1 MVKMPCYADQQR
13 TPHQHYRSN
22 FGCARFFPTILDTG
36 MNLTSLLVCSD
47 DRALRILRNVL
58 GELEI
63 HVEHC
68 ADTVSAANKLA
79 QHSFEAVII
88 DCHDERSFGLLK
100 SVRSGQQNRK
110 SVAIAIIDARTNL
123 QTAFKLGANFV
134 VYKPIS
140 TEKAKSSFRAA
151 RALLK
156 RERRRSVRLEV
167 DIPAYFRFQGG
178 EGEQASISGLS
189 EGGLSVRLA
198 NSPGKKSGLIAFS
211 FALPDTTTVIE
222 ATGTIAWQDSRGR
235 AGIQFATLSDASQ
248 HSLKEWLGLQSG
260 EKHDPPIRCSLVGLS
275 FGGCFLRTQS
285 PFPAHTRVELL
296 LRAADGSVKTQGKV
310 RLMDPE
316 LGMGIEFLNRTSEHR
331 HRLEQLIHQMAASP
345 DTIAE
350 VLVEPEGLDWDDG
363 GVDSPGGITRSHED
377 EVERDPLLELFRI
390 GATLT
395 KEQFLL
401 ELEKYQLAGSPG
413 SAPQLNLNEPIIYQR
428 WEPRLSVSQ
437 PIEVWGQD
445 HQESV
450 TQTQTTSLIDLSHR
464 GARVGGVAFHP
475 KAGEV
480 VHLVSDGVDARF
492 RVIWVGE
499 LGTPQEG
506 QIGLQSLK
514 PDAKPDA

>member
-1 MVKMPCYADQQR
+1 
-13 TPHQHYRSN
+13 
-22 FGCARFFPTILDTG
+22 

-47 DRALRILRNVL
+47 DRALRILRSVL

-68 ADTVSAANKLA
+68 ADTVSAASKLA

-88 DCHDERSFGLLK
+88 DCNDERSFGLLK

-110 SVAIAIIDARTNL
+110 SVAIAIVDARTNL

-167 DIPAYFRFQGG
+167 NIPAYFRFQDG

-198 NSPGKKSGLIAFS
+198 NSPGKKSSLIAFS

-222 ATGTIAWQDSRGR
+222 ANGTIAWQDARSRV
-235 AGIQFATLSDASQ
+235 GIQFATLSDSSH
-248 HSLKEWLGLQSG
+248 HSLKEWLHLQSG
-260 EKHDPPIRCSLVGLS
+260 EKHDPPIRCSLLGLS

-296 LRAADGSVKTQGKV
+296 LRAAESSVKTQGKV

-316 LGMGIEFLNRTSEHR
+316 LGMGIAFLDRTSEHR

-350 VLVEPEGLDWDDG
+350 ALVEPEGLDWDDSAADAAADADSSG
-363 GVDSPGGITRSHED
+363 GATRSID
-377 EVERDPLLELFRI
+377 DVVERDPLLELFRI

-395 KEQFLL
+395 KERFLV
-401 ELEKYQLAGSPG
+401 ELEKYQLTGSPG
-413 SAPQLNLNEPIIYQR
+413 SASQLNLNEPIIYR
-428 WEPRLSVSQ
+428 RREPRLSVSQ
-437 PIEVWGQD
+437 PIDVWGQD
-445 HQESV
+445 RQESLP
-450 TQTQTTSLIDLSHR
+450 QTTSLIDVSHR
-464 GARVGGVAFHP
+464 GARVDGVAFHP
-475 KAGEV
+475 KAGEI

-499 LGTPQEG
+499 PGTPQEG

>member
-1 MVKMPCYADQQR
+1 MPSSNP
-13 TPHQHYRSN
+13 TPHEHYGSN
-22 FGCARFFPTILDTG
+22 FGCACFFPTILDTG

-47 DRALRILRNVL
+47 DRAVRILRNVL

-79 QHSFEAVII
+79 QHTFEAVII
-88 DCHDERSFGLLK
+88 DCKDERSFGLLK

-167 DIPAYFRFQGG
+167 NIPAYFRYQDG

-198 NSPGKKSGLIAFS
+198 NSPGKKSRLIAFS

-222 ATGTIAWQDSRGR
+222 ANGMIAWQDSRSRVGV
-235 AGIQFATLSDASQ
+235 QFATLSEAS
-248 HSLKEWLGLQSG
+248 HNSLKEWLHLQSG
-260 EKHDPPIRCSLVGLS
+260 DKHDPPIRCSLVGLS

-331 HRLEQLIHQMAASP
+331 HRLEQLIHHMAASP
-345 DTIAE
+345 ETIAE
-350 VLVEPEGLDWDDG
+350 VLVEPEGLDWDEGAPDLAG
-363 GVDSPGGITRSHED
+363 GTTRSLD
-377 EVERDPLLELFRI
+377 DDVERDPLLELFRI

-395 KEQFLL
+395 KEQFLV
-401 ELEKYQLAGSPG
+401 ELEKYQLVGSPSNG
-413 SAPQLNLNEPIIYQR
+413 SQLNLNEPIIYQR

-445 HQESV
+445 YQESLP
-450 TQTQTTSLIDLSHR
+450 QTTSLIDVSHR

-475 KAGEV
+475 RIGEV

-506 QIGLQSLK
+506 QIGLQSLR
-514 PDAKPDA
+514 PDAKSDA

>member
-1 MVKMPCYADQQR
+1 
-13 TPHQHYRSN
+13 
-22 FGCARFFPTILDTG
+22 

-68 ADTVSAANKLA
+68 ADTVSAADRLA

-88 DCHDERSFGLLK
+88 DCNDEHSFGLLK

-156 RERRRSVRLEV
+156 RERRRSVRMEV
-167 DIPAYFRFQGG
+167 SIPAYFRFQDG

-198 NSPGKKSGLIAFS
+198 NSRGKKSGLIAFS
-211 FALPDTTTVIE
+211 FALPDSTTVIE

-235 AGIQFATLSDASQ
+235 VGIQFATLSEVSQ

-285 PFPAHTRVELL
+285 PFPARTRVELL
-296 LRAADGSVKTQGKV
+296 LRVADGSIKTQGKV

-316 LGMGIEFLNRTSEHR
+316 LGMGIEFLNRTSDHR
-331 HRLEQLIHQMAASP
+331 HRLEQLIHQMAANP
-345 DTIAE
+345 ETIAE
-350 VLVEPEGLDWDDG
+350 VLVEPEGLDWDDAAADSSG
-363 GVDSPGGITRSHED
+363 GATRSLD
-377 EVERDPLLELFRI
+377 DDVERDPLLELFRT
-390 GATLT
+390 GPTLS

-401 ELEKYQLAGSPG
+401 ELEKYQLVGSPG
-413 SAPQLNLNEPIIYQR
+413 SASQLNLAEPIIYQR

-445 HQESV
+445 YQESLP
-450 TQTQTTSLIDLSHR
+450 QTTSLIDLSHR

>member
-1 MVKMPCYADQQR
+1 MPSSNP
-13 TPHQHYRSN
+13 TPHEHYGSN
-22 FGCARFFPTILDTG
+22 FGCACFFPTILDTG

-47 DRALRILRNVL
+47 DRAVRILRNVL

-79 QHSFEAVII
+79 QHTFEAVII

-167 DIPAYFRFQGG
+167 NIPAYFRYQDG

-189 EGGLSVRLA
+189 EGGLSVRLS
-198 NSPGKKSGLIAFS
+198 NSPGKKSRLIAFS

-222 ATGTIAWQDSRGR
+222 ANGMIAWQDSRSR
-235 AGIQFATLSDASQ
+235 VGIQFATLSEAS
-248 HSLKEWLGLQSG
+248 HNSLKEWLLLQSG
-260 EKHDPPIRCSLVGLS
+260 DKHDPPIRCSLVGLS

-331 HRLEQLIHQMAASP
+331 HRLEQLIHHMAASP
-345 DTIAE
+345 ETIAE

-363 GVDSPGGITRSHED
+363 AADSAGGTTGSLD
-377 EVERDPLLELFRI
+377 DDVERDPLLELFRI

-395 KEQFLL
+395 KEQFLV
-401 ELEKYQLAGSPG
+401 ELEKYQLAGSPSNG
-413 SAPQLNLNEPIIYQR
+413 SQLNLNEPIIYQR

-445 HQESV
+445 YQESLP
-450 TQTQTTSLIDLSHR
+450 QTTSLIDVSHR

-475 KAGEV
+475 RIGEV

-506 QIGLQSLK
+506 QIGLQSLR
-514 PDAKPDA
+514 PDAKSDA